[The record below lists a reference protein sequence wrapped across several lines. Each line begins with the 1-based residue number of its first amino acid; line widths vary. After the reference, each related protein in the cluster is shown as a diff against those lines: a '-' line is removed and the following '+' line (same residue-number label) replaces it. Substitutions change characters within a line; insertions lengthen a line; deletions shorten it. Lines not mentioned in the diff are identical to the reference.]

1 MYYWSSNRISVLVYL
16 FNGALICIYVSE
28 SARALL
34 FPFEIVSKFVVRLL
48 MFIEA
53 QAITHTHTKCIAA
66 HIISFSFVIAMDRR
80 WRSRKISKFH
90 VIRETHTH
98 THWTNFQWKCRQ
110 ANDTNMRTHNQIE
123 FSMKHLRTRLFRC
136 CCFGL
141 RKQVQWCTNLIIN
154 NRCLQKQ
161 MWIKLL
167 LVNESAHAQPPH
179 THTTHMERDREK
191 EQ

>member
-28 SARALL
+28 SARALV

-98 THWTNFQWKCRQ
+98 TERIFNGNAGKRTTPICVRTIKSNSVWNTCVLGCFVVVALVCASKY
-110 ANDTNMRTHNQIE
+110 NDAQI
-123 FSMKHLRTRLFRC
+123 S
-136 CCFGL
+136 
-141 RKQVQWCTNLIIN
+141 
-154 NRCLQKQ
+154 
-161 MWIKLL
+161 
-167 LVNESAHAQPPH
+167 
-179 THTTHMERDREK
+179 
-191 EQ
+191 